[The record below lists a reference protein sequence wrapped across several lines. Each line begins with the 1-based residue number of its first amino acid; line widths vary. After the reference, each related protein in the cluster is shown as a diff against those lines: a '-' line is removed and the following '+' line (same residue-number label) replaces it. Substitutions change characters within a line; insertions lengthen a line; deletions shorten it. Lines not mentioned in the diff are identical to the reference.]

1 MGNIPK
7 LHCRQD
13 VDTSNINEMEKIEI
27 KYKTETKINF
37 MYANL
42 RSILNNNKRDEM
54 QILVNE
60 QKIDVLGITES
71 WLSEEKENAEIGL
84 PGFNLFRKDRKSRGG
99 GVLLYIKENL
109 ISVDENCGGD

>member
-71 WLSEEKENAEIGL
+71 WLSEEKENAEIGYYRVSICL
-84 PGFNLFRKDRKSRGG
+84 GRTENPEEEGFYF
-99 GVLLYIKENL
+99 I
-109 ISVDENCGGD
+109 